1 MERHMF
7 GEKENMRRWKTVRF
21 SYLEATAHNRRTWNG
36 MIHDVVSG
44 ERSQDMK
51 ITVDENSR
59 VHVDIQ
65 KY

>member
-1 MERHMF
+1 MF
-7 GEKENMRRWKTVRF
+7 GEHAVENCEVF
-21 SYLEATAHNRRTWNG
+21 ILGSHRTWNG
-36 MIHDVVSG
+36 MIHDAVSG
-44 ERSQDMK
+44 ERSQEMK